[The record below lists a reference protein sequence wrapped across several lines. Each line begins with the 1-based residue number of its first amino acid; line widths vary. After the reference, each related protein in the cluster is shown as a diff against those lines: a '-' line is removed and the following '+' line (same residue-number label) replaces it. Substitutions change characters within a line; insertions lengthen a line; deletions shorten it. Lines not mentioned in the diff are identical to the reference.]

1 MSSAP
6 NDDCEIDKGTP
17 STASLFTTLMLS
29 QPSSSTAV
37 LQCTYCGSSC
47 TSSQLQTCL
56 FCGTVAYCSKEH
68 QQLDWLTHKMI
79 CKSLQTS
86 GMVPSNLMP
95 QAAPA
100 VMAPI
105 PPTVSFDDPALTTSL
120 LLSLQNNPI
129 LNQTISNFP
138 PTFSITSKTEPEP
151 SIPIQIPQ
159 RISSTSTVPFSSE
172 GSAFKPYRN
181 THVFNSISSES
192 MSSMCTS
199 HEASLEHMSSASLAM
214 FPTSSTAQSDIS
226 RLAQVLSLAGDSPAS
241 LALVTTSVPSTAST
255 ATIPPPATTTSSAT
269 SSGKSE
275 TITVGKEKIIQ
286 TDDPDIQIIETEG
299 GSKPTVSRT
308 RKRPT
313 PSNSADPKINY
324 KDHNKNVVYSTTL
337 QEHQKHLQNRGLAL
351 SIHQAMVLRLRYI
364 AEHVIR
370 SLNEFGWAVVDNF
383 LGSDHYKFTAK
394 EIERLYERGLFSP
407 GQLMEAKHKD
417 EFHIK
422 DIRSDHIYWY
432 DGYDGRAKDAATV
445 RLLISMIDSVI
456 QHFKKRIDHDIGGRS
471 RAMLAIYP
479 GNGTRYVKHV
489 DNPVKDGRCITT
501 IYYCNENWDMAT
513 DGGTL
518 RLYPETSMTPMD
530 IDPRADRLV
539 FFWSDRR
546 NPHEV
551 MPVFRHRFAI
561 TIWYM
566 DKSERDKALAKGK
579 ESDAACAS
587 KKENDPTSSSLN
599 SLIGSLLRPRKNP
612 STHDLSKLD
621 LRLFPSTSS
630 DPALVSAAD
639 EDRVDISADF
649 QSTSSLAHP
658 ESTDSGVSLS
668 TFNVAHNHME
678 RTTSLQSISDHFRSE
693 RSHERRSS
701 TSSDQDLDEG
711 LPPPPSTNPEYYI

>member
-1 MSSAP
+1 MPLRTIVAP
-6 NDDCEIDKGTP
+6 TSYGIPTP
-17 STASLFTTLMLS
+17 MPS
-29 QPSSSTAV
+29 QSRWKP
-37 LQCTYCGSSC
+37 Y
-47 TSSQLQTCL
+47 
-56 FCGTVAYCSKEH
+56 
-68 QQLDWLTHKMI
+68 
-79 CKSLQTS
+79 
-86 GMVPSNLMP
+86 
-95 QAAPA
+95 
-100 VMAPI
+100 
-105 PPTVSFDDPALTTSL
+105 
-120 LLSLQNNPI
+120 
-129 LNQTISNFP
+129 
-138 PTFSITSKTEPEP
+138 SKTMKP
-151 SIPIQIPQ
+151 S
-159 RISSTSTVPFSSE
+159 
-172 GSAFKPYRN
+172 
-181 THVFNSISSES
+181 
-192 MSSMCTS
+192 
-199 HEASLEHMSSASLAM
+199 
-214 FPTSSTAQSDIS
+214 
-226 RLAQVLSLAGDSPAS
+226 
-241 LALVTTSVPSTAST
+241 
-255 ATIPPPATTTSSAT
+255 
-269 SSGKSE
+269 
-275 TITVGKEKIIQ
+275 
-286 TDDPDIQIIETEG
+286 IIETEG

>member
-1 MSSAP
+1 MSIATL
-6 NDDCEIDKGTP
+6 DDTGGTTKINEAAAGP
-17 STASLFTTLMLS
+17 STSSLFTTLMLGQ
-29 QPSSSTAV
+29 QPSSSSTAV
-37 LQCTYCGSSC
+37 LQCTVCSNSFSA
-47 TSSQLQTCL
+47 TQLQTCL

-68 QQLDWLTHKMI
+68 QNLDWNTHKMI
-79 CKSLQTS
+79 CKSLQTR

-95 QAAPA
+95 HSTPAAL
-100 VMAPI
+100 APP
-105 PPTVSFDDPALTTSL
+105 PPTAYDDTALTASL
-120 LLSLQNNPI
+120 LLSLQHNPI
-129 LNQTISNFP
+129 LNQTIVSNFAAA
-138 PTFSITSKTEPEP
+138 PTFSIPEPEQKT
-151 SIPIQIPQ
+151 SPIQIPP
-159 RISSTSTVPFSSE
+159 RLTSHSVPFNSE
-172 GSAFKPYRN
+172 GSAFKPYRS
-181 THVFNSISSES
+181 THVFNSLSSES
-192 MSSMCTS
+192 VSSMCTS
-199 HEASLEHMSSASLAM
+199 HEASLEHMSSASLAV
-214 FPTSSTAQSDIS
+214 FPTTSTAPNDIS
-226 RLAQVLSLAGDSPAS
+226 KLAQVLSLAGDSPNAT
-241 LALVTTSVPSTAST
+241 VSVPSPENPEP
-255 ATIPPPATTTSSAT
+255 IV
-269 SSGKSE
+269 
-275 TITVGKEKIIQ
+275 VGKEKIIE

-299 GSKPTVSRT
+299 SSKVNMTRT

-351 SIHQAMVLRLRYI
+351 NIHQAMVLRLRYI

-383 LGSDHYKFTAK
+383 LGSDHYKYTAK

-407 GQLMEAKHKD
+407 GQLMEGKNKD
-417 EFHIK
+417 ENHIK

-432 DGYDGRAKDAATV
+432 DGCDGRAKDAATV

-501 IYYCNENWDMAT
+501 IYYCNENWNMST

-566 DKSERDKALAKGK
+566 DKSERDKALARGK
-579 ESDAACAS
+579 EADAACAA
-587 KKENDPTSSSLN
+587 KKENDPSSTSPPN
-599 SLIGSLLRPRKNP
+599 SQLGTPARPRKNP
-612 STHDLSKLD
+612 SSHDLSKLD

-630 DPALVSAAD
+630 DPTLVSAASD
-639 EDRVDISADF
+639 DRVDNEF

-668 TFNVAHNHME
+668 TFHEPHNHHLE
-678 RTTSLQSISDHFRSE
+678 RTSSLQSISDHFRSE
-693 RSHERRSS
+693 RSNERRSS
-701 TSSDQDLDEG
+701 TSSDQDLDDG
-711 LPPPPSTNPEYYI
+711 LPPPPQNNPEYII

>member
-639 EDRVDISADF
+639 EDR
-649 QSTSSLAHP
+649 
-658 ESTDSGVSLS
+658 GVSLS

>member
-1 MSSAP
+1 MNIATL
-6 NDDCEIDKGTP
+6 DDTGGTTRINEAAAGP
-17 STASLFTTLMLS
+17 STSSLFTNL
-29 QPSSSTAV
+29 
-37 LQCTYCGSSC
+37 
-47 TSSQLQTCL
+47 
-56 FCGTVAYCSKEH
+56 
-68 QQLDWLTHKMI
+68 QLDWNTHKMM
-79 CKSLQTS
+79 CKEKRTS
-86 GMVPSNLMP
+86 GTVPSNLMP
-95 QAAPA
+95 HSTPAAL
-100 VMAPI
+100 APP
-105 PPTVSFDDPALTTSL
+105 PPTVKFNDPALTTSL
-120 LLSLQNNPI
+120 LLSLQHNPI
-129 LNQTISNFP
+129 LNQTVSNFQ
-138 PTFSITSKTEPEP
+138 PTFSIVTKSEPESQLFP
-151 SIPIQIPQ
+151 NPP
-159 RISSTSTVPFSSE
+159 RITNSSVPFNSE
-172 GSAFKPYRN
+172 GSAFKPYRS
-181 THVFNSISSES
+181 THVFNSLSSES
-192 MSSMCTS
+192 VSSMCTS
-199 HEASLEHMSSASLAM
+199 HEASLEHMSSASLTV
-214 FPTSSTAQSDIS
+214 FPTTSTASNDIS
-226 RLAQVLSLAGDSPAS
+226 KLAQVLSLAGDSSNAT
-241 LALVTTSVPSTAST
+241 VTKPSPTADNPEP
-255 ATIPPPATTTSSAT
+255 IV
-269 SSGKSE
+269 
-275 TITVGKEKIIQ
+275 VGKEKIIE

-299 GSKPTVSRT
+299 STKANMART

-351 SIHQAMVLRLRYI
+351 NIHQAMVLRLRYI

-383 LGSDHYKFTAK
+383 LGSDHYKYTAK

-407 GQLMEAKHKD
+407 GQLMEGKNKD
-417 EFHIK
+417 ENHIK

-432 DGYDGRAKDAATV
+432 DGCDGRAKDAATV
-445 RLLISMIDSVI
+445 RLLVSMIDSVI

-501 IYYCNENWDMAT
+501 IYYCNENWNMST

-566 DKSERDKALAKGK
+566 DKSERDRALARGK
-579 ESDAACAS
+579 EADAACAA
-587 KKENDPTSSSLN
+587 KKENDPSPPN
-599 SLIGSLLRPRKNP
+599 SQLGTPARPRKNP
-612 STHDLSKLD
+612 SSHDLSKLD

-630 DPALVSAAD
+630 DPTLVSAASD
-639 EDRVDISADF
+639 DRGEHYFRIFCQCYEHVRLLCVSELIVVLSVDNEF

-668 TFNVAHNHME
+668 TFHEPHNHHLE
-678 RTTSLQSISDHFRSE
+678 RTSSLQSISDHFRSE
-693 RSHERRSS
+693 RSNERRSS
-701 TSSDQDLDEG
+701 GSSDQDLDDG
-711 LPPPPSTNPEYYI
+711 LPPPPQNNPEYII